1 MSSMIKSLY
10 KLEDMV
16 RFIFLTNNK
25 KERCVDFFGGD
36 KKDKQE
42 NKTQYEITQLF
53 EVLKKKNI

>member
-25 KERCVDFFGGD
+25 KERCVDWGVAGE
-36 KKDKQE
+36 Q
-42 NKTQYEITQLF
+42 
-53 EVLKKKNI
+53 KNLV

>member
-25 KERCVDFFGGD
+25 KERCVDLGEGN

-53 EVLKKKNI
+53 EV